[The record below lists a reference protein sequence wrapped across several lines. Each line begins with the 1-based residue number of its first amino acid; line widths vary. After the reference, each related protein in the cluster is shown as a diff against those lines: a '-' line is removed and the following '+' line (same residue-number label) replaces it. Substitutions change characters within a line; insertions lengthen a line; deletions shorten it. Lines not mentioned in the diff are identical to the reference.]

1 MSEEVVDFQIVA
13 ERILAAIL
21 LKMGPVQVSV
31 EDLIA
36 DYSNKQV
43 AINQEDDEFVV
54 FELVEINES

>member
-21 LKMGPVQVSV
+21 LKMGPVQISV

-54 FELVEINES
+54 FELVEIDES

>member
-21 LKMGPVQVSV
+21 LKMGPVQISV

>member
-1 MSEEVVDFQIVA
+1 
-13 ERILAAIL
+13 
-21 LKMGPVQVSV
+21 MGPVQISV